1 MAGNKRG
8 TANALARLKYEI
20 EEQKNTEEWI
30 SVMSYK
36 IFLLEKELG
45 YQITSNT
52 NGLILIQRLRM
63 FDRYNI
69 EQQKAYEDS
78 KSKDANKKSDLMK

>member
-63 FDRYNI
+63 FDRYCI
-69 EQQKAYEDS
+69 DQEKAYDES
-78 KSKDANKKSDLMK
+78 KKNNKTKSDLMK